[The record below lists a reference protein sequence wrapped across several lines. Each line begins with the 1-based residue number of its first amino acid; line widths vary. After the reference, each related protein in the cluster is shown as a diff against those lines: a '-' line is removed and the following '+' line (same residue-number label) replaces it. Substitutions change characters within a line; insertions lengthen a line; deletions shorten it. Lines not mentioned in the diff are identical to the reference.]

1 MIEDIT
7 MKTVNIKNIE
17 IKGKSLIIR
26 EYYNKCV
33 VKNADEKIG
42 ILKELPDIEPINIW
56 SPKQWHSKNW
66 FMFMY
71 NNEFMPHAESA
82 YKPGRGYVL
91 CGALDASKANRKP
104 VVGCMKDIWKDFEKE
119 CMQDLDFNHID
130 MQKVEDDFWAYYIT
144 HYGDKFQT
152 GVNILEEFVM
162 SKRAL
167 MTEEERA
174 KEKEVYPFL
183 DDDDLWRR
191 GCTDYLEYLLKVNTV
206 RGFVME
212 LVLFTTLADL
222 TGGTFIESNAK
233 NEAKGIDGFILWK
246 GFKYP
251 VCLKPNTFNGGISP
265 VYEDRLVKYSKR
277 NNDLYFTFTT
287 GENLLKEAQQ
297 AAGL

>member
-1 MIEDIT
+1 
-7 MKTVNIKNIE
+7 MKTINIENIE
-17 IKGKSLIIR
+17 IRGKSLIIR

-33 VKNADEKIG
+33 VKEADEKIG
-42 ILKELPDIEPINIW
+42 VLKELPDEKPINIW
-56 SPKQWHSKNW
+56 SEKKLHSRNW
-66 FMFMY
+66 FSYML
-71 NNEFMPHAESA
+71 NNPCMPHADTS
-82 YKPGRGYVL
+82 YKPGRGNVL
-91 CGALDASKANRKP
+91 CGALDASKANRQN

-119 CMQDLDFNHID
+119 HLQDLDLNCID
-130 MQKVEDDFWAYYIT
+130 MQKVEDDFWNYYIT
-144 HYGDKFQT
+144 NYGDRFQT
-152 GVNILEEFVM
+152 GVNVLEEFIM
-162 SKRAL
+162 RKRAL
-167 MTEEERA
+167 MTEEERE

-183 DDDDLWRR
+183 DDEDLWRR
-191 GCTDYLEYLLKVNTV
+191 SCRDYLEFLLKVNTV
-206 RGFVME
+206 KGFIME

-287 GENLLKEAQQ
+287 GENLLKEAQE